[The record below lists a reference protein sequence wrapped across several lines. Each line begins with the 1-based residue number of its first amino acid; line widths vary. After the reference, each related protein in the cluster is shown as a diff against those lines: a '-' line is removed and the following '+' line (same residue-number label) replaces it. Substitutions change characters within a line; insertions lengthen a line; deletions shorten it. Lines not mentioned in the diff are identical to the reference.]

1 MRIFR
6 KEIRKLLNIWL
17 IMILLLFSMVYVSQI
32 PYISMDWWNHSA
44 SPYEVDLHREL
55 ISKFGATI
63 TIDEWDDFMSFRQD
77 LIDDLMDYVLQD
89 EIMQKYDID
98 TYEKYEEQKEIT
110 SFGEEHE
117 TELGQEFS
125 RLIFDDKV
133 TSPLSFKIQTLDE
146 LVSTKESGY
155 IFSTDETAESKIHD
169 LDHFKN
175 MSDSAQNRLVQL
187 WTGKEL
193 SLLHEAVTENVKDD
207 FVRMAILAVIWS
219 FVLILPYQITER
231 LKNLRD
237 IQLSTA
243 TGRKIFGK
251 QAAVSALLGALIGVM
266 VSGVYAYMLWKKGA
280 FDFIHCPINIM
291 MIRYWVDMTY
301 GQFLLLYAFEMIAT
315 SVISALLA
323 YLIGRISANYIV
335 GLGISIP
342 VTVILCFAVNR
353 IMIIPFDLQIPKIV
367 SIILILLPLLILPIA
382 VSVIIGVQLYRDKV
396 RDIL

>member
-17 IMILLLFSMVYVSQI
+17 IMILLMFSMVYVSQI

-110 SFGEEHE
+110 SIGEEHE

-133 TSPLSFKIQTLDE
+133 TSPLIFKIQTLDE

-155 IFSTDETAESKIHD
+155 IFSTDEAAESKIHD

-231 LKNLRD
+231 LKNMRD
-237 IQLSTA
+237 IQLTTA

-301 GQFLLLYAFEMIAT
+301 GQFLLLYAFELIAA

-382 VSVIIGVQLYRDKV
+382 VSVMTGVQLYRDKV